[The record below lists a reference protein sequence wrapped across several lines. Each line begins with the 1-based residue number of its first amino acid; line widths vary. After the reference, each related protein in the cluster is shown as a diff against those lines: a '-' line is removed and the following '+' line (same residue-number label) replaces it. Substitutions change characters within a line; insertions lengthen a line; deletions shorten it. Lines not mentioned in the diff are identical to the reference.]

1 MRKQPCCVSFYLSAT
16 VDKPRSLCAFCVGE
30 AMVTRALVNAYSLK
44 VGTRKHII
52 ADSAYDRGD

>member
-1 MRKQPCCVSFYLSAT
+1 MRKQPCCVSFYLMQPWTSRDRYAPFAL
-16 VDKPRSLCAFCVGE
+16 V
-30 AMVTRALVNAYSLK
+30 MMTRALMNAYSLK